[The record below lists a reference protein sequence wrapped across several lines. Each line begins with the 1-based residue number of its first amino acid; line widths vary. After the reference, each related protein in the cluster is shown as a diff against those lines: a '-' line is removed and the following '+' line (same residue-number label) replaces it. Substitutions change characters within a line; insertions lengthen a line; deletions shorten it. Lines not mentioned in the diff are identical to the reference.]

1 MRYNKIPAQ
10 VLEKRSNQM
19 HESKILIIDDSTELR
34 SLLESILPYSGYRA
48 ISATSGQDGL
58 DLAEELKPDL
68 ILLDLELP
76 DTTGLEVLEA
86 LERQEFSIPTIMMT
100 GYGSEGI
107 ASDAL
112 RLGALGYL
120 VKPFTTEEVLSSIER
135 ALAVGHLQREK
146 EQLMA
151 KLDTYA
157 RQFQMIHAVGRA
169 MITGL
174 ELDQFFQRIVEA
186 GLYATRAETCA
197 LSVLDAD
204 SEKLRVVAASGKTIH
219 SGHSFPSQAGD
230 PRLWTAL
237 EEGTR
242 LRLHA
247 SSGLPIILQTG
258 QAVRALLQVPLVTP
272 QGVAGLLSVDRQSTS
287 IPFGKQDEQV
297 LAILGDYVVI
307 SLDRHQPVERADA
320 DPARSAETLSQGPG

>member
-1 MRYNKIPAQ
+1 
-10 VLEKRSNQM
+10 M
-19 HESKILIIDDSTELR
+19 HESKVLIIDDSTELR

-58 DLAEELKPDL
+58 HLAEEVKPDL

-76 DTTGLEVLEA
+76 DTTGLEVLKA
-86 LERQEFSIPTIMMT
+86 LGRQDRSIPTIMMT

-135 ALAVGHLQREK
+135 ALAVGRLHRDK
-146 EQLMA
+146 EQLTA
-151 KLDTYA
+151 RLETHA

-169 MITGL
+169 LITGH

-197 LSVLDAD
+197 LSLLDAD
-204 SEKLRVVAASGKTIH
+204 SEQLRVVAACGKTLH
-219 SGHSFPSQAGD
+219 TGHSFPSQAGD
-230 PRLWTAL
+230 VRLWTVL
-237 EEGTR
+237 KEGTR
-242 LRLHA
+242 LRLQA
-247 SSGLPIILQTG
+247 TPGSAIILQTG
-258 QAVRALLQVPLVTP
+258 QAVKALLQVPLMAP
-272 QGVAGLLSVDRQSTS
+272 QRISGLLAADRQSS
-287 IPFGKQDEQV
+287 AIPFGAQDEQV
-297 LAILGDYVVI
+297 LAILADYVII
-307 SLDRHQPVERADA
+307 SLDKYQPIEKADA
-320 DPARSAETLSQGPG
+320 SPAKSADTTSKSSDR